1 MFKIHA
7 LQAAFGDSLILEFG
21 TAAQKRWVLI
31 DGGPEGTY
39 GGSLRK
45 ELKEIADGGGALE
58 RVILSHV
65 DGDHIVGLLEL
76 FSELR
81 QQTAPIAVA
90 ELWHNSFAKT
100 IGNGDGPNGIES
112 RFKTML
118 AAVAGA
124 NTVMSN
130 SADEVNTIEDGN
142 KLRLDALAL
151 QMAINKDFQNGLV
164 SLDTSPGVMTWG
176 NLKVTIVGPTQVNL
190 DNLKAAWI
198 AWLDAHEDDAGG
210 DPMVAAMADASKPN
224 LSSIQIYVKDDQGN
238 TAIFTGDGR
247 GDHLLQGLGQ
257 ANLLDANGAIHV
269 NVLKLPHHGSDRNVT
284 KAFFKKVTANHYI
297 ACANGKD
304 GNPDLSTLRWLV
316 QAAIDQQRQITIH
329 CTNKT
334 KSTTDLLD
342 EFDPQTSGYKLK
354 FRATNQRAMT
364 LTMS

>member
-1 MFKIHA
+1 MFKVHA

-21 TAAQKRWVLI
+21 TAGQKRWVLI

-45 ELKEIADGGGALE
+45 ELKEIADGGGSLE

-81 QQTAPIAVA
+81 QQTAPVAVA
-90 ELWHNSFAKT
+90 ELWHNSFART
-100 IGNGDGPNGIES
+100 IGDGNNVEV

-124 NTVMSN
+124 NSIMSA

-151 QMAINKDFQNGLV
+151 QLPINTGFQNSLV

-176 NLKVTIVGPTQVNL
+176 NLKITIVGPTNVNL
-190 DNLKAAWI
+190 DNLKTEWI
-198 AWLDAHEDDAGG
+198 KWLDEHEDDAGG
-210 DPMVAAMADASKPN
+210 DPMVAAMADVSKPN
-224 LSSIQIYVKDDQGN
+224 LSSIQIYVEDDQGN

-284 KAFFKKVTANHYI
+284 KTFFKKVTADHYI

-316 QAAIDQQRQITIH
+316 QAAMDQGRQITIH
-329 CTNKT
+329 CTNQT

-342 EFDPQTSGYKLK
+342 EFDPQTSGYKLR

-364 LTMS
+364 LTLSS